1 MVRNLIS
8 SSILLQ
14 AIILC
19 NLQKHL
25 QTKLAK
31 MAKHLILGPIL
42 VRLVQI
48 WAPKFLVSFTCIKC
62 QKFSQA
68 IIVQKFKFWAIIVH
82 KFQFQAIIVRK
93 FRKLLMIQAS
103 VNSQTPHFGVDLSP
117 LDPNFCCQF
126 CSCSFSGWCCFCF
139 CVQKSGILSY

>member
-126 CSCSFSGWCCFCF
+126 CSCGFCCFCCFCF
-139 CVQKSGILSY
+139 FWQKSGILSY